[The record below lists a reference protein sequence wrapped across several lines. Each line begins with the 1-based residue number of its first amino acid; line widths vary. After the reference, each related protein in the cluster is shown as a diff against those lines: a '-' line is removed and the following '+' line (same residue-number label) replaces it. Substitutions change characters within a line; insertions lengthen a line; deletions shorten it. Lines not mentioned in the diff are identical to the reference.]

1 MRTLQLRNDL
11 KTLTN
16 TEKQHVN
23 YTGTFQQVDLLPQVW
38 TAYLST
44 SFMELEKRQVKSK
57 YLSKLGNPQKSVL
70 CYQTFSERKGTH
82 EKFNISI

>member
-16 TEKQHVN
+16 TKKQHIN
-23 YTGTFQQVDLLPQVW
+23 YTGTFQEVDLLPQVW

-44 SFMELEKRQVKSK
+44 SFLELEKRQVK
-57 YLSKLGNPQKSVL
+57 SKLGNPQKSVL
-70 CYQTFSERKGTH
+70 CYQAFSERKGTH